1 MYVIVNRRARGL
13 RDDGPLLA
21 EQCRARATAVVIETR
36 TLEELDAAA
45 RRVAAAPAPV
55 VLGGGD
61 GSHGA
66 GITALARAFAAA
78 RPGARDE
85 LPPIALAPG
94 GTVNTVAKGWGMR
107 GDAVAYT
114 RRLLASV
121 EAGAAARTRRPTL
134 QVVGRKNRGLNDV
147 AGSNARAADAGAGA
161 DARVDADA
169 RTANTN
175 TNTNARDA
183 DAGADANARAANAG
197 AGANARDA
205 DEGSGNDGDARV
217 GFIFGAGLVARFF
230 ELYDAKGAPGLATAA
245 GITARVFAGSFVG
258 GELARRVL
266 MPASCTLFVDG
277 APIAEDR
284 LSLLCASVVEDVGLG
299 LRLTYRAGESFA
311 RFHVVGTAL
320 AQRALGPQ
328 MTRVLRGLP
337 LRGACVD
344 ALAASV
350 ELRFPAGTGAYVVD
364 GELVRGDRV
373 VVRAGPVLEVLEP

>member
-78 RPGARDE
+78 RPRARDE

-121 EAGAAARTRRPTL
+121 EASAAARTRRPTL
-134 QVVGRKNRGLNDV
+134 RVVGRRNRGLNDV
-147 AGSNARAADAGAGA
+147 AGSDARAADADAGA
-161 DARVDADA
+161 NARVDADA
-169 RTANTN
+169 RTAN
-175 TNTNARDA
+175 
-183 DAGADANARAANAG
+183 AG
-197 AGANARDA
+197 AGANARAA
-205 DEGSGNDGDARV
+205 DEGSGNDDDARV

-320 AQRALGPQ
+320 APRALGPQ

-373 VVRAGPVLEVLEP
+373 EVRAGPVLEVLEP